1 MPRVTLD
8 RVILFVSCMLSL
20 FTSSAAH
27 SQDEHSRRDL
37 ARLIDGQL
45 HEFFDRK
52 GMVIG
57 VGGVADISN
66 KQVLYVDGVDK
77 KHIHDIRDLS
87 KSDQAYCRDLLK
99 QLAAIE
105 QSRKSAKKIEKQL
118 LSSKTKSQIRA
129 CIQLRELGI
138 AASEQVPLLNDIAF
152 NSIDPQLAYEA
163 LISFAC
169 LCETSNQNLEFVL
182 EYGATLNGRL
192 YSQVSSNPRDFLIT
206 VSRWKEDS
214 IPFLKQVAFTG
225 EIVWNSNEEKRQQTP
240 VILLTTNAQK
250 NFNRQHA
257 CEGLGN
263 VVRSQESK
271 QVLKAVL
278 VKANTTIN
286 NHNDEGTLKAIIYAL
301 GNQGQSP
308 KEVLGLFTPFET
320 KFPQVVKSA
329 KANLAYQSKIARR
342 TYLLGHGSTMR
353 HFRDK
358 QNKVF
363 LWGKALSIANGNVL
377 LLDRETKK
385 VAIPIEQFSK
395 SDQEFILSKFPLKE
409 DR

>member
-1 MPRVTLD
+1 
-8 RVILFVSCMLSL
+8 MLSL
-20 FTSSAAH
+20 CASSAAY
-27 SQDEHSRRDL
+27 SQDERSNRDL
-37 ARLIDGQL
+37 ARLIDEQL
-45 HEFFDRK
+45 HEFFDRT
-52 GMVIG
+52 GMIVG
-57 VGGVADISN
+57 VGRVAEISN
-66 KQVLYVDGVDK
+66 KQVLYVDGFDK
-77 KHIHDIRDLS
+77 EHIHDIRDLS
-87 KSDQAYCRDLLK
+87 KPDQAYCRDLLK

-118 LSSKTKSQIRA
+118 LSSKTKNQIRA

-163 LISFAC
+163 LISFAY
-169 LCETSNQNLEFVL
+169 LCDTSNQNLEFIL
-182 EYGATLNGRL
+182 DHGATLNVGC
-192 YSQVSSNPRDFLIT
+192 YSQVLSNPRDFLIA
-206 VSRWKEDS
+206 VSRWQEDS

-225 EIVWNSNEEKRQQTP
+225 EIVWDFNEENHKKTP
-240 VILLTTNAQK
+240 VILSTTNAQK
-250 NFNRQHA
+250 NLNRQYA

-263 VVRSQESK
+263 VVRSLESE
-271 QVLKAVL
+271 QVLQAVL
-278 VKANTTIN
+278 VKANTKIN
-286 NHNDEGTLKAIIYAL
+286 NRDDEGTLKAIIYAL
-301 GNQGQSP
+301 GNQGQSS
-308 KEVLGLFTPFET
+308 KEVLGLLKPFET

-329 KANLAYQSKIARR
+329 KAKLAYQSKIVRR

-363 LWGKALSIANGNVL
+363 LWGKVLSTENGKVL

-385 VAIPIEQFSK
+385 VAVSIEQFSK
-395 SDQEFILSKFPLKE
+395 ADREFISSKFPLKE